1 MNLLRLLRPPT
12 LFNNVI
18 MNETLKKRRALTFRK
33 TLGIYNYKV
42 RPKGYYK
49 NMHAMP
55 LHVKEQLRKNG
66 EIGRRKIFA
75 IENLSSKPYGRFVKG
90 CDMLLNFS
98 QIRFRKE
105 KITFLQ
111 HS

>member
-18 MNETLKKRRALTFRK
+18 INETLKRRRALTFRK

-42 RPKGYYK
+42 RPQGYYK

-55 LHVKEQLRKNG
+55 LEIKEQMKKNG
-66 EIGRRKIFA
+66 EIGRRKILA
-75 IENLSSKPYGRFVKG
+75 IENLSPKPFGRFVKG
-90 CDMLLNFS
+90 CKISYNFS
-98 QIRFRKE
+98 
-105 KITFLQ
+105 
-111 HS
+111 